1 MVSYVLHYVFSVVRE
16 IAMNDKNALNDG
28 DEDSNTA
35 LHLAALGGHIR
46 LVETLLDLG
55 AGPEI
60 RFMITIIVFYY
71 ELKIGNSREQSKK

>member
-1 MVSYVLHYVFSVVRE
+1 
-16 IAMNDKNALNDG
+16 MNDKNALNDG

-60 RFMITIIVFYY
+60 RLTIMIIVMQVFYY
-71 ELKIGNSREQSKK
+71 ELKLVTQDSSPKKNHVCIC

>member
-1 MVSYVLHYVFSVVRE
+1 
-16 IAMNDKNALNDG
+16 MNDKNALNDG

-60 RFMITIIVFYY
+60 RLTIMIIVMQVFYY
-71 ELKIGNSREQSKK
+71 ELKSVTQDSSLNNNHVCIC